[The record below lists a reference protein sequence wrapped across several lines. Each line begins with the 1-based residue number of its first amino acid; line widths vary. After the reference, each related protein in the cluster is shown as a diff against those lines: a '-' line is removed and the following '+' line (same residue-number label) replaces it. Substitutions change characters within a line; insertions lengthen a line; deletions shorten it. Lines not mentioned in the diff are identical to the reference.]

1 LLRHKVSES
10 TLPNGFH
17 ETDMIIADSHKK
29 RRRTSRT
36 PSTSED
42 SDSDSDG
49 EAEGEEEEEEEGF
62 LCDTEDS
69 GSETEYVPGS
79 SDESGSS
86 DVSHPLYPLITFCPV
101 RDVR

>member
-1 LLRHKVSES
+1 VSDS

-17 ETDMIIADSHKK
+17 EINVIIADSHKK

-36 PSTSED
+36 PSTSGD

-49 EAEGEEEEEEEGF
+49 EAEGEEEEGF